1 MANYQHM
8 LKRKGQAEYE
18 PAGNVN
24 IPPWKDRD
32 ERRVMVGGCQIY
44 VRVVERMDR
53 ERVIYTEEIDA
64 RCVVE
69 RTDRERVHCA
79 LELDRR

>member
-1 MANYQHM
+1 
-8 LKRKGQAEYE
+8 
-18 PAGNVN
+18 
-24 IPPWKDRD
+24 
-32 ERRVMVGGCQIY
+32 

-64 RCVVE
+64 LCVVE
-69 RTDRERVHCA
+69 RTDQERVRCA